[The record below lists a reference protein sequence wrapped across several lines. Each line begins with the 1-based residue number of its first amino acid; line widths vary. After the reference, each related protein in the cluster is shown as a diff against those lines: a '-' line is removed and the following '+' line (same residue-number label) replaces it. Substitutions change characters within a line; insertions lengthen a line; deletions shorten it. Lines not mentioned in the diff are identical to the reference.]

1 MIMYSAERDL
11 RVFPKGSWEVLSRGP
26 QSSGVSGSFLRQ
38 DVKRECMGAELVFK
52 SKMKYQHKF
61 YIKMF

>member
-1 MIMYSAERDL
+1 MYSAESGL
-11 RVFPKGSWEVLSRGP
+11 GVFPKGSWEVLLRDPQCSR
-26 QSSGVSGSFLRQ
+26 VSGSFLRQ
-38 DVKRECMGAELVFK
+38 DVRGECMGAELVFK